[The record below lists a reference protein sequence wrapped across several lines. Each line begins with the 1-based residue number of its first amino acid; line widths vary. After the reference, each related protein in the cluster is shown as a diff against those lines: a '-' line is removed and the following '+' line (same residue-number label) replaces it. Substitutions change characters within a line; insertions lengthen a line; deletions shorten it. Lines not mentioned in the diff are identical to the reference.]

1 MVAALEAVLPDL
13 QQGGRGDR
21 FVAKLSSAELRI
33 HSLRMTFMKSSTFRF
48 MVALL
53 TFRCCSML
61 MPVKK
66 VKIIPGSTVGF
77 IADVSASTFFAIS
90 SLRSLRLFSTI

>member
-1 MVAALEAVLPDL
+1 MDTATA
-13 QQGGRGDR
+13 DR

-33 HSLRMTFMKSSTFRF
+33 HSLRTTFIKSSTFRF
-48 MVALL
+48 MVVSL

-66 VKIIPGSTVGF
+66 VKIISASTVGF
-77 IADVSASTFFAIS
+77 VAGFSASTRGNRNPI
-90 SLRSLRLFSTI
+90 RSPGRAD